1 MLDFVRGAHKRN
13 LLSLWNFTNMYEPM
27 VFSRKFA
34 IWALYGF
41 TYAQVKYS
49 LLKIRGR
56 IRRFLAELE
65 GSLKA

>member
-1 MLDFVRGAHKRN
+1 
-13 LLSLWNFTNMYEPM
+13 MYEPM

-56 IRRFLAELE
+56 IDPKISCRIRRVFE
-65 GSLKA
+65 SMTSCQITFNHPV